1 MHLVG
6 NPRLESARYSGILS
20 QYLSRV
26 LLMLQRMFIIMRS
39 QIHVRKKP
47 LLTRFPQTY
56 RHQRNIVD
64 DVLSYSKL
72 DSSMLA
78 LGPKPCEPIRQIANS
93 LKMFQP
99 EMRKQG
105 IKFDYCID
113 TSYYDVAVN
122 WVMADLARI
131 GQVLVNL
138 VSFVPR

>member
-1 MHLVG
+1 MLM
-6 NPRLESARYSGILS
+6 SC
-20 QYLSRV
+20 SRNN
-26 LLMLQRMFIIMRS
+26 
-39 QIHVRKKP
+39 
-47 LLTRFPQTY
+47 

-78 LGPKPCEPIRQIANS
+78 LAPKPCEPIREVGNS

-105 IKFDYCID
+105 IQFEYCVDQCYHDI
-113 TSYYDVAVN
+113 AIE
-122 WVMADLARI
+122 WVMADLARV

-138 VSFVPR
+138 VSLLVENKRSFLHRATLPQYVQSSGSLNSILLSRTLSLTLQ